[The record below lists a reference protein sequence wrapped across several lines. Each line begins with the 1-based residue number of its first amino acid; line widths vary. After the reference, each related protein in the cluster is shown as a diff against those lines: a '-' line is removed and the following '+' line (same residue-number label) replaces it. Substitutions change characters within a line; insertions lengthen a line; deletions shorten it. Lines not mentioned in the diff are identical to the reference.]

1 MPVAF
6 YFRQHHIA
14 FVTWDL
20 KTSLKIIIKEKFNG
34 EFTTASLRF
43 RLEGS

>member
-6 YFRQHHIA
+6 DFRQHHIA

-20 KTSLKIIIKEKFNG
+20 KTSQKIIKEKFNG

-43 RLEGS
+43 WLEGS

>member
-1 MPVAF
+1 MSVAF
-6 YFRQHHIA
+6 DFRQHHIE
-14 FVTWDL
+14 FVTWNL
-20 KTSLKIIIKEKFNG
+20 ETSLKIIIKEKSNG

>member
-1 MPVAF
+1 MSVAF
-6 YFRQHHIA
+6 DFRQHHNV

-20 KTSLKIIIKEKFNG
+20 KTSLKINIKEKSNG

-43 RLEGS
+43 WLEGS